1 MAAALWTLGA
11 VSVYIDS
18 LARRKD
24 AIWAEIDIINA
35 TTTTMHY
42 YGARSVTYRARGH
55 LWGRSNI
62 DTLEG
67 YCDASTSRTLAGPNA
82 LSLTTKL
89 KSIESTRIPDK
100 TDTTNELFRVEMELV
115 VQ

>member
-11 VSVYIDS
+11 VGIYVDS

-24 AIWAEIDIINA
+24 AIWAEIDIIDA

-42 YGARSVTYRARGH
+42 YGARSVVYRVRGH

-67 YCDASTSRTLAGPNA
+67 YLNASTSRSFTGPNS
-82 LSLTTKL
+82 LSLTVKI
-89 KSIESTRIPDK
+89 KSVESTRIPDK
-100 TDTTNELFRVEMELV
+100 TDTTNELFRVEAELV